1 MAENTPRII
10 VEHHGPYRV
19 VGGAPLSRKAPVTS
33 EHGEPLTWQKTR
45 TYNLHGNYAL
55 CRCGKSA
62 NKPFCDDAHE
72 SSGFDGTETADA
84 TDFADR
90 AKNYQGTGIVVKD
103 DRALCTHAGFCGSRA
118 TNVWRMTRQTEDT
131 AVRAQVIAMVER
143 CPSGALTYSI
153 SEGGPDVE
161 PDLTRGIA
169 VTPRRTS
176 VGDWRHS
183 HRAGRRTAFGGP
195 EPGHPV
201 PLRRFQDQATLRR
214 GPHRDRLQGGVVSG
228 GCHKKAETS
237 VPVTWGKAKLTR

>member
-1 MAENTPRII
+1 MSENTPKII

-19 VGGAPLSRKAPVTS
+19 VGGVPLSRKAPVTS

-90 AKNYQGTGIVVKD
+90 AKSYQGTGIVVKD

-118 TNVWRMTRQTEDT
+118 TNVWRMTRRTEDT

-153 SEGGPDVE
+153 SQGGPDVE

-169 VTPRRTS
+169 VTP
-176 VGDWRHS
+176 D
-183 HRAGRRTAFGGP
+183 GP
-195 EPGHPV
+195 LWV
-201 PLRRFQDQATLRR
+201 T
-214 GPHRDRLQGGVVSG
+214 GGVPIERADGQPLEARNRVTLCRCGASKTKPLCDG
-228 GCHKKAETS
+228 AHTEIGFKAE
-237 VPVTWGKAKLTR
+237 

>member
-19 VGGAPLSRKAPVTS
+19 VGGVPLSRKAPVTS

-90 AKNYQGTGIVVKD
+90 AKSYQGTGIAVKD
-103 DRALCTHAGFCGSRA
+103 DRALCTYAGFCGSRA

-153 SEGGPDVE
+153 IEGGPDVE
-161 PDLTRGIA
+161 PDLSKGVA
-169 VTPRRTS
+169 VTPDGPLWVTGS
-176 VGDWRHS
+176 VPIE
-183 HRAGRRTAFGGP
+183 RADGQ
-195 EPGHPV
+195 
-201 PLRRFQDQATLRR
+201 PLEARNRVTLCRC
-214 GPHRDRLQGGVVSG
+214 GASKTKPLCDGAHTEIGF
-228 GCHKKAETS
+228 KAE
-237 VPVTWGKAKLTR
+237 